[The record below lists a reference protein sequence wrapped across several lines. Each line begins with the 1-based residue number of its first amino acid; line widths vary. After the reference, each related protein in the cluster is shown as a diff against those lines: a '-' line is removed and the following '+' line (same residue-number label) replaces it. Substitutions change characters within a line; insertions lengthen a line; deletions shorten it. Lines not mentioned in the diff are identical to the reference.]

1 MNGQRPVL
9 IDAIALDRIK
19 ERNKLAISISKK
31 MTDSK
36 VRNYVKRDYASIR
49 QHFRDSPSRHRI
61 IKNPGNDR
69 G

>member
-9 IDAIALDRIK
+9 IDAIAIDRIK
-19 ERNKLAISISKK
+19 GRNKPAVSIFKK

-49 QHFRDSPSRHRI
+49 RRFRDSPPRHRE
-61 IKNPGNDR
+61 
-69 G
+69 